1 LLEVSD
7 LRVVYGSIS
16 AVHGVSM
23 RIPDG
28 NLVAL
33 IGPNGAGKSS
43 ILNAISGLTAVTS
56 GGVRFDGKEISG
68 LRADQIVRLGIVQV
82 PEGRYILNPL
92 TVEENLL
99 VGGHTRS
106 AAENRAGLE
115 EMYRLFPIL
124 QQRRKQPA
132 GLLSGGEQQ
141 MLAIARALMARPKL
155 LMLDEPS
162 LGLAPLVVQ
171 QVSAVLSGLRDR
183 GTTMLLVEQNARLA
197 LEISSFAYVLEN
209 GLIVREG
216 TSEELRTDPAVIAA
230 YLGGPTGT

>member
-1 LLEVSD
+1 LLDVSN
-7 LRVVYGSIS
+7 LRVKYGSIS
-16 AVHGVSM
+16 AVHGASM
-23 RIPDG
+23 HLSDG
-28 NLVAL
+28 KLVAL

-43 ILNAISGLTAVTS
+43 ILNAISGLTEVTS
-56 GGVRFDGKEISG
+56 GSVRFEGREISG
-68 LRADQIVRLGIVQV
+68 LRADQIVRLGIAQV

-99 VGGHTRS
+99 VGGHIRS
-106 AAENRAGLE
+106 AAENRARLE

-124 QQRRKQPA
+124 QQRRKQSA

-171 QVSAVLSGLRDR
+171 QVSAVLAGLRDR

-197 LEISSFAYVLEN
+197 LELSSYAYVLEN

-216 TSEELRTDPAVIAA
+216 ASEELRTDPAVIAA
-230 YLGGPTGT
+230 YLGGPVEA